1 MIKCIWK
8 SLKLHSTLRYYM
20 RVNIPWGNLYSNS
33 ETSMVMVARP
43 SARSLAMYPL
53 TKAMGDRWNLR
64 YLMMA
69 EELMDASQMIRDI
82 DGRSLVIEVEM
93 KSRPWF
99 NMCWGLNSHFFPMVG
114 MVIKLMVYSL
124 KGFPVKLGWPS
135 PIYGVDRPVGTYRDC
150 TEIVLDS
157 TAWESRQQNQG
168 FHIDGIFSSLFS
180 RHFFNDG
187 CHLFLILGPLAVYQ
201 RPKVPPVGK
210 HWFFTR
216 VWLHPEIQNTWM
228 SQEVGK
234 WLVGGFYNPNI
245 PHL

>member
-1 MIKCIWK
+1 MKWSNVYE
-8 SLKLHSTLRYYM
+8 SLWSF
-20 RVNIPWGNLYSNS
+20 IQPWGATWGWTYPEVAYIRIPKLQWLWLRGLQQEVWRCILWPRRWAIGEIWDTWWWLKNLW
-33 ETSMVMVARP
+33 MHP
-43 SARSLAMYPL
+43 
-53 TKAMGDRWNLR
+53 KWF
-64 YLMMA
+64 
-69 EELMDASQMIRDI
+69 
-82 DGRSLVIEVEM
+82 VILM

-187 CHLFLILGPLAVYQ
+187 CHLFSSWDHWRFTKGPKCRPLESTDFLQEFGCIQKFKILGC
-201 RPKVPPVGK
+201 RRK
-210 HWFFTR
+210 
-216 VWLHPEIQNTWM
+216 
-228 SQEVGK
+228 
-234 WLVGGFYNPNI
+234 LVNG
-245 PHL
+245 